1 MEIKLGFGA
10 VPKPQYIFVNK
21 EGSHCWYRLEDDK
34 QVPIEEKALTGII
47 TGIECNKQVET
58 QYGLTYKT
66 DLTIMAPIPHVIR
79 SGRESYFSKSLLLA
93 LNALLEEELRKPL
106 TITVEPG
113 DKTVVFCNIYNP
125 ETYESVNFSW
135 ENHKNI
141 KLDDIERAVSN
152 KINNLNANAG
162 VSPTKSNPNHE
173 LFNQLLNYSSKYIET
188 LQWQPIQGRKYLQ
201 KEYGVTSRRQ
211 LDINQLLEFT
221 LFLAEL
227 SSSVSEHQE
236 EAVA

>member
-21 EGSHCWYRLEDDK
+21 EGNYCWYRLEDDK

-79 SGRESYFSKSLLLA
+79 SGRESYFSKSLLFG
-93 LNALLEEELRKPL
+93 LNTLSEEELKKPL
-106 TITVEPG
+106 TIAVEPG

-125 ETYESVNFSW
+125 ETYKSINFSW
-135 ENHKNI
+135 ENHQNI

-152 KINNLNANAG
+152 KINNLNVSAG
-162 VSPTKSNPNHE
+162 VSPTKSNQNNE

-211 LDINQLLEFT
+211 LDIDQLLEFT

-227 SSSVSEHQE
+227 SSSVPEPQ